1 MLQKQQDLEQQES
14 TAEPPWIQ
22 KLDDI
27 NEFKKWLES
36 IRCDSRIRIMVS
48 GKTGAGKSTALNFVF
63 DTDFEKGHGLKPC
76 TINVSMETATKNGI
90 DLELFDCPGLQDGT
104 ENEKQY
110 LSDIANKCTN
120 LDLVIFCISMMDP
133 RADLKNEVSALS
145 KITRAFG
152 AEIWEHTVVC
162 LTFGNMIVGRIE
174 DTQPELTIPQME
186 KEFEKRVEKWHEQI
200 ETALRANKIPED
212 VISRLMKHICVAGH
226 KKEPAL
232 PGIDDWVSIVWA
244 HCVNAMR
251 ERAKPLAIQMDIDN
265 LVDEKDEEIEEYK
278 KEKVVDPGKR
288 KIYLSKKAK
297 SILGVT
303 GSTTV
308 VTGVTAGA
316 MIGMFAIGAPI
327 FGPAAGVGLLLGGV
341 VGAGV
346 GAGIAIAYV
355 LWKKKKSDKESKQK

>member
-14 TAEPPWIQ
+14 TVEPPWIQ

-36 IRCDSRIRIMVS
+36 IRRDSRIRIMVS

-63 DTDFEKGHGLKPC
+63 GTNFEKGHGLKPC
-76 TINVSMETATKNGI
+76 TINVSRDTATKNGI

-110 LSDIANKCTN
+110 LSEIANKCTN
-120 LDLVIFCISMMDP
+120 LDLVIFCISMMYP

-152 AEIWEHTVVC
+152 AEIWEHTVIC

-174 DTQPELTIPQME
+174 DTQPELTIPQMK
-186 KEFEKRVEKWHEQI
+186 KEFEKRVKEWHEQI
-200 ETALRANKIPED
+200 ETALRADKIPED
-212 VISRLMKHICVAGH
+212 VIRKNICVAGH
-226 KKEPAL
+226 KKEPSL
-232 PGIDDWVSIVWA
+232 PGIHNWVSIVWA

-265 LVDEKDEEIEEYK
+265 LVDENDEEIEEYK

-303 GSTTV
+303 GTTTV

-316 MIGMFAIGAPI
+316 MIGIFAIGAPI
-327 FGPAAGVGLLLGGV
+327 FGPAAGVGLLLGGA
-341 VGAGV
+341 VGASV
-346 GAGIAIAYV
+346 GAGIAIAYL
-355 LWKKKKSDKESKQK
+355 LWKKKRRK